1 MEKENVN
8 ERKHRISKKKKKIN
22 KEEKRK
28 RKRGK
33 GRGGKKKAWK
43 LNAASCNNPF
53 HRLHP
58 LRFSVL
64 ADGFAYIRGYVSLI
78 AGTESTNFWISTRA
92 TDFRLRGHRARGS

>member
-8 ERKHRISKKKKKIN
+8 ERKHRISKKKRERRKKE
-22 KEEKRK
+22 KEKKEREKK
-28 RKRGK
+28 
-33 GRGGKKKAWK
+33 KKKAWK
-43 LNAASCNNPF
+43 LNAATCNNPF

-92 TDFRLRGHRARGS
+92 TDFRLRGHREGRN

>member
-8 ERKHRISKKKKKIN
+8 ERKHRISKKKKREEEERKKK
-22 KEEKRK
+22 KE
-28 RKRGK
+28 RGK
-33 GRGGKKKAWK
+33 KKKKAWK
-43 LNAASCNNPF
+43 LNAATCNNPF

-92 TDFRLRGHRARGS
+92 TDFRLRGHREGRN

>member
-8 ERKHRISKKKKKIN
+8 ERKHRISKKKE
-22 KEEKRK
+22 KEERK
-28 RKRGK
+28 RKKGK
-33 GRGGKKKAWK
+33 EKKKKAWK
-43 LNAASCNNPF
+43 LNAATCNNPF

-92 TDFRLRGHRARGS
+92 MDFRLRGHREGRN